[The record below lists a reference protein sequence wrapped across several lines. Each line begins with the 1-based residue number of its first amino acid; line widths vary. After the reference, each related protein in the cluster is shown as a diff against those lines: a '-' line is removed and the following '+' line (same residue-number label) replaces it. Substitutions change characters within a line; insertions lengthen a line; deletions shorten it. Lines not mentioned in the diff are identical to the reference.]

1 MWKAC
6 AGAKWNPHRAR
17 LEAVQWRVI
26 GMVVAQ
32 AEEELSKAFPLPLLW
47 APIITAANIQV
58 E

>member
-1 MWKAC
+1 MWKAR
-6 AGAKWNPHRAR
+6 AGAIWNPHRAR

-32 AEEELSKAFPLPLLW
+32 AEEELSKVFPLPLLW
-47 APIITAANIQV
+47 APIITAANIKV